1 MERSV
6 WIILNKNFSITIDG
20 EIKNN
25 KVEDKKFSPGSDIWT
40 NELPRLGFSDE
51 KVQKDYD
58 NFITDIITLFAEPSI
73 NEVLIDAKILKKS
86 RTVVEVLEEEEEFT
100 SAKLLELEK
109 KWKPERIIIEYN
121 GMWNMK
127 DLALPF
133 HWNLEQQLYWL
144 DLMADSNISISNC
157 PSNIFFCCIIFQ
169 NTINSLFCFC
179 FIIIIL
185 L

>member
-51 KVQKDYD
+51 KVQKDYN

-73 NEVLIDAKILKKS
+73 NEVLIDAKIG
-86 RTVVEVLEEEEEFT
+86 EESEYINCKTPLIIRKIEEYSVDE
-100 SAKLLELEK
+100 
-109 KWKPERIIIEYN
+109 II
-121 GMWNMK
+121 K
-127 DLALPF
+127 
-133 HWNLEQQLYWL
+133 
-144 DLMADSNISISNC
+144 
-157 PSNIFFCCIIFQ
+157 
-169 NTINSLFCFC
+169 
-179 FIIIIL
+179 
-185 L
+185 